1 MREKIHRTTNLAGEM
16 VCPECF
22 LGVEK
27 LESPEE
33 RFSLLLSGYC
43 IDCVPD
49 DVADELSESRCV
61 YRGEIIP
68 MDPYESLL
76 GCMHR
81 RCRRRCFDTNGS
93 LHPEEIKSPGG
104 VPLTRAYGG

>member
-1 MREKIHRTTNLAGEM
+1 MRGKIHRTTNLAGEM

-22 LGVEK
+22 LGVEE

-33 RFSLLLSGYC
+33 RFSLLVSGYC

-68 MDPYESLL
+68 MDPYESYWV
-76 GCMHR
+76 H
-81 RCRRRCFDTNGS
+81 GS
-93 LHPEEIKSPGG
+93 ALPATMFRYQRQFTS
-104 VPLTRAYGG
+104 

>member
-1 MREKIHRTTNLAGEM
+1 MRGKIHRTTNLAGEM

-22 LGVEK
+22 LGVEE

-68 MDPYESLL
+68 MDPYESYWGACIGAAGDDVSIPTAVYIL
-76 GCMHR
+76 
-81 RCRRRCFDTNGS
+81 
-93 LHPEEIKSPGG
+93 KK
-104 VPLTRAYGG
+104 